1 MPRPLWNGS
10 ISFGL
15 VNVPVKLFRAQAP
28 QDVRFHQLHAKDNV
42 RIQQKRVCPADG
54 EEVPYNEIV
63 KGYELGPEQ
72 YVVIDPDDL
81 AALDPKVTHTID
93 IEDFVGLD
101 EIDPLYYDHGY
112 YIVPADRA
120 EKAYGLLTRA
130 LEETN
135 KVGIAKFVMRTKEY
149 LCAVRPRNGTLVL
162 STMLFADEVMGNSD
176 LDMPEIDEPSEK
188 ELVMAR
194 QLVESLSTHFEPSK
208 YRDEYREKVLAMIDE
223 KAKGNEIVTQ
233 PDAGEPAPVVDLM
246 AALEASLARA
256 RGEESGGSAKS
267 GGPVADT
274 PDEKTEKPGA
284 PGKKRN
290 TA

>member
-54 EEVPYNEIV
+54 EEVPYGEIV
-63 KGYELGPEQ
+63 KGYELAPEQ
-72 YVVIDPDDL
+72 YVVINPEDL
-81 AALDPKVTHTID
+81 SALDPKVTHTID
-93 IEDFVGLD
+93 IEDFVDLD

-112 YIVPADRA
+112 YIVPGERA

-130 LEETN
+130 LEESN

-149 LCAVRPRNGTLVL
+149 LCAVRPRNGVLVL
-162 STMLFADEVMGNSD
+162 STMLFADEVVSPGELNI
-176 LDMPEIDEPSEK
+176 PEFDEPSKK
-188 ELVMAR
+188 ELTMAK
-194 QLVESLSTHFEPSK
+194 QLIESLSGDFEPER
-208 YRDEYREKVLAMIDE
+208 YHDEYREKVLEMIEE
-223 KAKGNEIVTQ
+223 KAKGNEIVVQ
-233 PDAGEPAPVVDLM
+233 PEAEEPAPVVDLM
-246 AALEASLARA
+246 AALEASLAKA
-256 RGEESGGSAKS
+256 RGDSSNGSAGGEKPKKS
-267 GGPVADT
+267 GAS
-274 PDEKTEKPGA
+274 
-284 PGKKRN
+284 GKKRN